1 MACTNKEI
9 ASSCT
14 NPGYANTGGS
24 MAMAVLGHVQLHTM
38 AMPTEVRCHTS
49 AKILICALL
58 LKPEALL

>member
-1 MACTNKEI
+1 MACTNKAV

-38 AMPTEVRCHTS
+38 AMPTGAEVSYFSKNLDLCITTQT
-49 AKILICALL
+49 
-58 LKPEALL
+58 